1 VYITKILYMYLGTS
15 KGCLG
20 NGESLE
26 FHLLVFSQT
35 MQTHVTVFSDNSTS
49 HDPSVSSLDFFK
61 ITFTVTFLNYTGIF
75 HIFDY

>member
-1 VYITKILYMYLGTS
+1 MYLGTS

-20 NGESLE
+20 NGERFSRLPGE
-26 FHLLVFSQT
+26 SFHLLVFSQT

-61 ITFTVTFLNYTGIF
+61 ITFTVTYLNYTGIF
-75 HIFDY
+75 HI